1 MCFPT
6 FSVGF
11 TPFTPKI
18 WSILILQLTC
28 ISFIS
33 VKQTES
39 EGSNMCLKTPVS
51 ARLPDCA
58 QSQETDDVITL
69 VLSTVIGRKD
79 NNDAIMCVFLPSGL
93 STVKGAG
100 LLPHIHTNMCCCPFK
115 GEYSHGKDYL
125 RQHTHPSMLA
135 VVYQGKW
142 SPPLLQSSS
151 VPVPPCKPPV
161 DISGLST
168 LPTQGAGGTHT
179 HTNQTPPTEWHW
191 IGQLPRRL
199 GPTALWVMQ
208 CRPPSK
214 PVVLKRQDVRQD
226 VQIK

>member
-1 MCFPT
+1 
-6 FSVGF
+6 
-11 TPFTPKI
+11 
-18 WSILILQLTC
+18 
-28 ISFIS
+28 
-33 VKQTES
+33 
-39 EGSNMCLKTPVS
+39 
-51 ARLPDCA
+51 
-58 QSQETDDVITL
+58 
-69 VLSTVIGRKD
+69 
-79 NNDAIMCVFLPSGL
+79 MCVFSPSGL
-93 STVKGAG
+93 STVKGAE
-100 LLPHIHTNMCCCPFK
+100 LMPHIHTQTRVPVCSKVRVLRARVTCFNTR
-115 GEYSHGKDYL
+115 SHN
-125 RQHTHPSMLA
+125 THPSMLEA
-135 VVYQGKW
+135 VYQGKW
-142 SPPLLQSSS
+142 SSPLLQSSS